1 MWKYFNLN
9 SSLLACSLG
18 VILWIYSFF
27 AKYFLATVSVD
38 FSSSKNTFSN
48 SWVNATV
55 NLLIYFILERKEA
68 VVRSCSVKK
77 VFLEISQNSKE
88 STCARVSF
96 LIKRLWLWDFIK
108 KETLT
113 QVFSCNFV
121 KFLRTPFLTEHLR
134 WLLLNVR
141 ASSIGT
147 YAKFPQKPRFS

>member
-1 MWKYFNLN
+1 MSLIFFNPRYAYFVVKNVLSLITIKLNNPVFSLNHLYFPKYVFLRKTETRFCRGR
-9 SSLLACSLG
+9 SSHQRCS
-18 VILWIYSFF
+18 I
-27 AKYFLATVSVD
+27 
-38 FSSSKNTFSN
+38 
-48 SWVNATV
+48 
-55 NLLIYFILERKEA
+55 
-68 VVRSCSVKK
+68 KK
-77 VFLEISQNSKE
+77 VFLEISQNSQE

-96 LIKRLWLWDFIK
+96 LLKRLWLWDFIK

-147 YAKFPQKPRFS
+147 YAKFPPKPRFS